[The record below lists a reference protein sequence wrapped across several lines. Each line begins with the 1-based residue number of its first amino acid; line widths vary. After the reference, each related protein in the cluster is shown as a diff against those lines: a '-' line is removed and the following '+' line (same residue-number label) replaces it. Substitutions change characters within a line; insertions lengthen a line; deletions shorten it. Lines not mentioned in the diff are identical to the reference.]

1 MIAGSKPVHQAYRT
15 LGVEFTSVTWLTTR
29 VGAPSIGR
37 AHSGSKGGIDVGVKD
52 RLVANAARAALNLIA
67 AVAFVILALTAHHV
81 TGYVLA
87 GVTLAGIAWQTRHG
101 SRATIAPQ
109 LLIAAGLLAAYR
121 STVDVSTAGLA
132 LTGALVVL
140 VIANQPIFADT
151 VDRPTADASRLPGFR
166 PKRRLLAPP
175 AAIYVATPVLLL
187 LVGVFAVA
195 KLPIWPL
202 TAIVA
207 VATAGTVVVG
217 AQALRVRIHGV
228 RQSGR
233 EIHSALADYD
243 AAFALHFS
251 APDNT
256 EYHVAMWQPYLER
269 VGRRW
274 IIVARER
281 KPFETLSR
289 TAPPGVP
296 VVFCP
301 LIEHVDEVVTP
312 GLRAVFY
319 VNNGMKNSHLVRFH
333 RLTHIQLL
341 HGDSDKASSY
351 NSVTAMF
358 DRIFVAGEA
367 AIDRYGAHG
376 VLIPREKFDIVG
388 RPQVESI
395 KVSATRIRDVVE
407 PVVLYATTWTSH
419 YADADYCSLP
429 IGEQIVTKL
438 LERGATVI
446 LRPHPYADRD
456 AASVRRLARLQQIL
470 STDRD
475 RTGRQHIFGAAATT
489 QMSLFEC
496 INRSDAMISD
506 VSGVASDFLY
516 SMKPF
521 ALTNMAGRA
530 AGDFETS
537 FPLAKAAY
545 VIDRTGSNIDPVLDD
560 LLRDDPLV
568 GTRQRVRTY
577 YLGDFPPDS
586 YADGFVEAARRY
598 TE

>member
-1 MIAGSKPVHQAYRT
+1 M
-15 LGVEFTSVTWLTTR
+15 
-29 VGAPSIGR
+29 
-37 AHSGSKGGIDVGVKD
+37 GVKE
-52 RLVANAARAALNLIA
+52 RLVANAARAALNLVA
-67 AVAFVILALTAHHV
+67 AVAFVVLALTAHDV
-81 TGYVLA
+81 IGYVLA
-87 GVTLAGIAWQTRHG
+87 GVALAGIAWQTRRG
-101 SRATIAPQ
+101 SRATVAPQ
-109 LLIAAGLLAAYR
+109 LLVGAGLLGAYSAAVDA
-121 STVDVSTAGLA
+121 STVGVAV
-132 LTGALVVL
+132 TGALIVL

-151 VDRPTADASRLPGFR
+151 LDRPTADAARLPGFR
-166 PKRRLLAPP
+166 PERRFLVPP
-175 AAIYVATPVLLL
+175 AAIYIATPALL
-187 LVGVFAVA
+187 LVLGTFAVA

-207 VATAGTVVVG
+207 IVTAGTAVVG
-217 AQALRVRIHGV
+217 AQALRVRLHGV
-228 RQSGR
+228 RRSGR
-233 EIHSALADYD
+233 EIHSALVAFD

-269 VGRRW
+269 IGRRW

-281 KPFETLSR
+281 KPFEALAR

-395 KVSATRIRDVVE
+395 KVSTTGIRDVVG

-429 IGEQIVTKL
+429 IGEEIVTKL
-438 LERGATVI
+438 LERGATII

-456 AASVRRLARLQQIL
+456 AASVRRLDRLQQIL
-470 STDRD
+470 AADRD
-475 RTGRQHIFGAAATT
+475 RTGRQHVFGAAATT

-516 SMKPF
+516 SRKPF
-521 ALTNMAGRA
+521 ALTNMAGRPA
-530 AGDFETS
+530 DVFETS

-545 VIDRTGSNIDPVLDD
+545 VIERNADNLDPVLDD
-560 LLRDDPLV
+560 LLRDDPLASA
-568 GTRQRVRTY
+568 RQRVRTY

-598 TE
+598 TD

>member
-1 MIAGSKPVHQAYRT
+1 MAVR
-15 LGVEFTSVTWLTTR
+15 E
-29 VGAPSIGR
+29 
-37 AHSGSKGGIDVGVKD
+37 
-52 RLVANAARAALNLIA
+52 RLVANAARAALNLVA
-67 AVAFVILALTAHHV
+67 AVAFVVLALTAHDV
-81 TGYVLA
+81 IGYVLA
-87 GVTLAGIAWQTRHG
+87 GVALAGIAWQTRRG
-101 SRATIAPQ
+101 SRATVAPQ
-109 LLIAAGLLAAYR
+109 LLVGAGLLGAYSAAVDS
-121 STVDVSTAGLA
+121 STIGVAV
-132 LTGALVVL
+132 TGALIVL

-151 VDRPTADASRLPGFR
+151 LDRPTADAARLPGFR
-166 PKRRLLAPP
+166 PERRFLVPP
-175 AAIYVATPVLLL
+175 AAIYIATPALL
-187 LVGVFAVA
+187 LVLGTFAVA

-207 VATAGTVVVG
+207 IVTAGTAVVG
-217 AQALRVRIHGV
+217 AQALRVRLHGV
-228 RQSGR
+228 RRSGR
-233 EIHSALADYD
+233 EIHSALVAFD

-256 EYHVAMWQPYLER
+256 EYHVGMWQPYLER
-269 VGRRW
+269 IGRRW

-281 KPFETLSR
+281 KPFEALAR

-301 LIEHVDEVVTP
+301 LIEHVDEVVTR

-395 KVSATRIRDVVE
+395 KVSTTGIRDVVG

-438 LERGATVI
+438 LERGATII

-470 STDRD
+470 AADRD
-475 RTGRQHIFGAAATT
+475 RTGRQHVFGLAATT

-516 SMKPF
+516 SRKPF
-521 ALTNMAGRA
+521 ALTNMAGRPA
-530 AGDFETS
+530 DVFETS

-545 VIDRTGSNIDPVLDD
+545 VIERNADNLDPVLDD
-560 LLRDDPLV
+560 LLRDDPLA

-598 TE
+598 TD

>member
-1 MIAGSKPVHQAYRT
+1 VIAGSKPVHQAYRT
-15 LGVEFTSVTWLTTR
+15 FGVEFTSVTWLTTR
-29 VGAPSIGR
+29 VARPSMGR

-52 RLVANAARAALNLIA
+52 RLVVNAARAALNLVA
-67 AVAFVILALTAHHV
+67 AIAFVMLALTADDV
-81 TGYVLA
+81 AGYVLA
-87 GVTLAGIAWQTRHG
+87 GVTLAGIAWQTRRG
-101 SRATIAPQ
+101 SRATVAPQ
-109 LLIAAGLLAAYR
+109 LLVGAGLLAAYR
-121 STVDVSTAGLA
+121 TAVDTSEVGVAV
-132 LTGALVVL
+132 TGALIVL

-151 VDRPTADASRLPGFR
+151 VNRPTADAAGLPGFR
-166 PKRRLLAPP
+166 PERRFLLPP
-175 AAIYVATPVLLL
+175 AAVYVATPALLL
-187 LVGVFAVA
+187 ILGVFAVA
-195 KLPIWPL
+195 RLPIWPL

-207 VATAGTVVVG
+207 TVTAGTAVVG
-217 AQALRVRIHGV
+217 AQALRVRIIGV
-228 RQSGR
+228 RRSGR
-233 EIHSALADYD
+233 EIHSALAAFD
-243 AAFALHFS
+243 ASFALHFS

-256 EYHVAMWQPYLER
+256 EYHVAMWQPYLDR

-274 IIVARER
+274 IIVTRER
-281 KPFETLSR
+281 EPFETLAR

-367 AIDRYGAHG
+367 AIDRYAAHG
-376 VLIPREKFDIVG
+376 VVIPREKFDIVG

-395 KVSATRIRDVVE
+395 KVSTAGIGDVAE

-429 IGEQIVTKL
+429 IGEQIVTGL
-438 LERGATVI
+438 LERGATII

-470 STDRD
+470 AADRD
-475 RTGRQHIFGAAATT
+475 RTGRQHVFGAAATT

-521 ALTNMAGRA
+521 ALTNMASRA
-530 AGDFETS
+530 ADDFETS

-545 VIDRTGSNIDPVLDD
+545 VIDQTASNLDRVLDD
-560 LLRDDPLV
+560 LLRDDPVV
-568 GTRQRVRTY
+568 GTRQRVRMY

>member
-1 MIAGSKPVHQAYRT
+1 
-15 LGVEFTSVTWLTTR
+15 
-29 VGAPSIGR
+29 
-37 AHSGSKGGIDVGVKD
+37 VGVKD
-52 RLVANAARAALNLIA
+52 RLLANAARAALNLVA
-67 AVAFVILALTAHHV
+67 AVAFVLLALTAHDV
-81 TGYVLA
+81 IGYVLA
-87 GVTLAGIAWQTRHG
+87 AVTLVGIAWQTRHG

-109 LLIAAGLLAAYR
+109 LLVAAGLLAAYR
-121 STVDVSTAGLA
+121 STVDVSAAGLA

-151 VDRPTADASRLPGFR
+151 LDRPTADAAGLPGFR
-166 PKRRLLAPP
+166 PERRLVAPP
-175 AAIYVATPVLLL
+175 SAVYVATPVLLA

-202 TAIVA
+202 AAI
-207 VATAGTVVVG
+207 ATIAAAGTAMVG
-217 AQALRVRIHGV
+217 AQALQVRIHGV
-228 RQSGR
+228 RRSAR
-233 EIHSALADYD
+233 EIHAALAEFD
-243 AAFALHFS
+243 ASFALHFS

-269 VGRRW
+269 IGRRW
-274 IIVARER
+274 VIVARER
-281 KPFETLSR
+281 GAFDVLAR
-289 TAPPGVP
+289 TAPAGVP

-301 LIEHVDEVVTP
+301 LIEHVDEIVTP
-312 GLRAVFY
+312 DLRAVFY

-351 NSVTAMF
+351 NAVTAMF
-358 DRIFVAGEA
+358 DRIFVAGQA
-367 AIDRYGAHG
+367 AIDRYAAHG

-395 KVSATRIRDVVE
+395 KVSVTGIRDAVE

-419 YADADYCSLP
+419 YADANYCSLP
-429 IGEQIVTKL
+429 IGEQIVANL

-456 AASVRRLARLQQIL
+456 PASVRRLAKLQQIL
-470 STDRD
+470 AADRD
-475 RTGRQHIFGAAATT
+475 RTGRPHVYGTAATT

-521 ALTNMAGRA
+521 ALTNMAGRTA
-530 AGDFETS
+530 EDFETS
-537 FPLAKAAY
+537 FPLARAAY
-545 VIDRTGSNIDPVLDD
+545 VIDSAGGNLDPVLDD
-560 LLRDDPLV
+560 LLRDDPLADI
-568 GTRQRVRTY
+568 RQRMRTY

-586 YADGFVEAARRY
+586 YAEGFVEAARRY
-598 TE
+598 ID

>member
-1 MIAGSKPVHQAYRT
+1 
-15 LGVEFTSVTWLTTR
+15 
-29 VGAPSIGR
+29 
-37 AHSGSKGGIDVGVKD
+37 VGVKD
-52 RLVANAARAALNLIA
+52 RLVANAARAALNTLA
-67 AVAFVILALTAHHV
+67 AAAFVILALTPHRTV
-81 TGYVLA
+81 GYVLA
-87 GVTLAGIAWQTRHG
+87 AIALVGAAWPTLRG
-101 SRATIAPQ
+101 SRAPVAPQ
-109 LLIAAGLLAAYR
+109 LLIGAGLLGARDAVDA
-121 STVDVSTAGLA
+121 STVGVA
-132 LTGALVVL
+132 LTGALVAV

-151 VDRPTADASRLPGFR
+151 VNRPTADAAHLPGFR
-166 PKRRLLAPP
+166 PERRLLVPP
-175 AAIYVATPVLLL
+175 TTVYAATPILLL
-187 LVGVFAVA
+187 ILGIFAVA
-195 KLPIWPL
+195 KLSIWPL
-202 TAIVA
+202 VAIAA
-207 VATAGTVVVG
+207 VVTAGTAVVG
-217 AQALRVRIHGV
+217 VQALRVRIHGV
-228 RQSGR
+228 RRSAR
-233 EIHSALADYD
+233 EIHSALAAFD
-243 AAFALHFS
+243 ASFALHFS

-269 VGRRW
+269 IGRRW
-274 IIVARER
+274 VIVARER
-281 KPFETLSR
+281 GPFEVLAR
-289 TAPPGVP
+289 AAPPGVP

-312 GLRAVFY
+312 GLKAVFY

-351 NSVTAMF
+351 NPVTAMF

-367 AIDRYGAHG
+367 AIDRYSGHG

-395 KVSATRIRDVVE
+395 KVTAAGIRDVAE

-419 YADADYCSLP
+419 YADANYCSLP
-429 IGEQIVTKL
+429 IGERIVTKL
-438 LERGATVI
+438 LERGATII

-456 AASVRRLARLQQIL
+456 PASVRRLARLQQIL
-470 STDRD
+470 AADRD
-475 RTGRQHIFGAAATT
+475 RTGRPHVFGPAATT

-496 INRSDAMISD
+496 VNRSDAMISD

-530 AGDFETS
+530 ADDFEAS

-560 LLRDDPLV
+560 LLRDDPLAAI
-568 GTRQRVRTY
+568 RQRVRTY
-577 YLGDFPPDS
+577 YLGDFPADS
-586 YADGFVEAARRY
+586 YADGFVDAARRY
-598 TE
+598 TA

>member
-1 MIAGSKPVHQAYRT
+1 M
-15 LGVEFTSVTWLTTR
+15 
-29 VGAPSIGR
+29 
-37 AHSGSKGGIDVGVKD
+37 GVKD
-52 RLVANAARAALNLIA
+52 RLVVNAARAALNLVA
-67 AVAFVILALTAHHV
+67 AVAFVVLALTAQDV
-81 TGYVLA
+81 VGYVLA
-87 GVTLAGIAWQTRHG
+87 GVTIAGIAWQTRRG
-101 SRATIAPQ
+101 SRATVAPQ
-109 LLIAAGLLAAYR
+109 LLVGAGLLGAYSATVDA
-121 STVDVSTAGLA
+121 STVGVAV
-132 LTGALVVL
+132 TGALIVL

-151 VDRPTADASRLPGFR
+151 PRPADRRRRRPAGFR
-166 PKRRLLAPP
+166 PERRFLVPP
-175 AAIYVATPVLLL
+175 AAIYIATPALL
-187 LVGVFAVA
+187 LVLGTFAVT

-207 VATAGTVVVG
+207 IVTAGTAVVG
-217 AQALRVRIHGV
+217 AQALRVRMHGV
-228 RQSGR
+228 RRSGR
-233 EIHSALADYD
+233 EIHSALAAFD

-269 VGRRW
+269 IGRRW

-281 KPFETLSR
+281 KPFEALAR

-301 LIEHVDEVVTP
+301 LIEHVDEVVTR
-312 GLRAVFY
+312 GLQAVFY

-395 KVSATRIRDVVE
+395 KVSTTGIRDVVG

-438 LERGATVI
+438 LERGATII

-470 STDRD
+470 AADRD
-475 RTGRQHIFGAAATT
+475 RTGRQHVFGLAATT

-516 SMKPF
+516 SRKPF
-521 ALTNMAGRA
+521 ALTNMAGRPA
-530 AGDFETS
+530 DVFETS

-545 VIDRTGSNIDPVLDD
+545 VIERNADNLDPVLDD
-560 LLRDDPLV
+560 LLRDDPLA

-598 TE
+598 TD

>member
-1 MIAGSKPVHQAYRT
+1 LASVDRQGK
-15 LGVEFTSVTWLTTR
+15 LWVE
-29 VGAPSIGR
+29 
-37 AHSGSKGGIDVGVKD
+37 GGIDVGLKD
-52 RLVANAARAALNLIA
+52 RLVANAARAALNVVA
-67 AVAFVILALTAHHV
+67 AVAFVVLVLTAQDV
-81 TGYVLA
+81 LGYVLA
-87 GVTLAGIAWQTRHG
+87 GVALAGIAWQTRRG
-101 SRATIAPQ
+101 SRATVAPQ
-109 LLIAAGLLAAYR
+109 LLVGAGLLGAYR
-121 STVDVSTAGLA
+121 AVVDASTAGVA
-132 LTGALVVL
+132 VTGALILL

-151 VDRPTADASRLPGFR
+151 LDRPTADAAHLPGFR
-166 PKRRLLAPP
+166 PERRFLVPP
-175 AAIYVATPVLLL
+175 AAIYVASPALL
-187 LVGVFAVA
+187 LVLGVFAVA

-207 VATAGTVVVG
+207 VVAAGTALVG

-228 RQSGR
+228 RRAGR
-233 EIHSALADYD
+233 EIHSALAAFD

-269 VGRRW
+269 IGRRW

-281 KPFETLSR
+281 KPFEALAR

-296 VVFCP
+296 VVYCP
-301 LIEHVDEVVTP
+301 LIEHVDGVVTP

-341 HGDSDKASSY
+341 HGDSDKSSSY

-395 KVSATRIRDVVE
+395 KVSTGGISDVAG
-407 PVVLYATTWTSH
+407 PVLLYATTWTSH

-429 IGEQIVTKL
+429 IGERIVTKL

-456 AASVRRLARLQQIL
+456 ADSVRRLARLQQIL
-470 STDRD
+470 AADRD
-475 RTGRQHIFGAAATT
+475 RTGRQHVFGAAAMTH
-489 QMSLFEC
+489 MSLFEC

-521 ALTNMAGRA
+521 ALTNMAGRPA
-530 AGDFETS
+530 DVFERS

-545 VIDRTGSNIDPVLDD
+545 VIERNADNLDPVLDD
-560 LLRDDPLV
+560 LLRDDPLA

-598 TE
+598 TD